1 MRKNLFNLSVTRNHH
16 QLLMN
21 GLNNFCNCLNASLMK
36 RVVQVS
42 WTLPSM
48 DFQLAP
54 QNSPPSLAHG
64 GLDDICDNGKGL
76 QFLIEEKLSAQ
87 RGVKMI
93 PWDLDKQFSSQFLYN
108 FLWA

>member
-1 MRKNLFNLSVTRNHH
+1 MRKNLFNLSVTWNHH

-21 GLNNFCNCLNASLMK
+21 GLNDFCDCLDASLMK
-36 RVVQVS
+36 KIVQGFMNT
-42 WTLPSM
+42 TLNRI
-48 DFQLAP
+48 FNWHHRIVHQAL
-54 QNSPPSLAHG
+54 LI
-64 GLDDICDNGKGL
+64 GLDDICNIGKGL
-76 QFLIEEKLSAQ
+76 QFLMRKLSAQ